1 MADQP
6 TRTPAGKESHRVPSW
21 SWPYIFGV
29 FMLGYPVLFFD
40 NRSLRTEIREAK
52 NETVALQREELQ
64 RKEKDAAAIRRLN
77 EFLTRLL
84 YTSENMRRFLYT
96 DSIALANRSAALEQL
111 GAGSTEG
118 QREER
123 PN

>member
-1 MADQP
+1 MAEP
-6 TRTPAGKESHRVPSW
+6 TRTPAGKESHRVPAW

-64 RKEKDAAAIRRLN
+64 RKEKDAAAIRRQN